1 MLLRHSL
8 LYVLARGVPGLVNF
22 AALAV
27 YTRLLAPDEFG
38 RYALALAG
46 VGLVNVFIF
55 QWQRLV
61 LARFLQAHEPR
72 PHLFLGGILA
82 QFLALAAAVSGVGA
96 ICALIWPDPV
106 WRRLLALAVPLVA
119 VQAAFELTLGLAAAS
134 LQPGWYGR
142 LLASKALIA
151 LTCGG
156 ALAWVGLGA
165 TAPLL
170 GLIVGHLLALVMFGY
185 MGWRGARLVWP
196 DRRALREQLAYGL
209 PLTVT
214 FALAWVVSSSDRLLL
229 AWLAGE
235 DAAGLYSAGYDL
247 AFQGL
252 TLGLTIINTAA
263 YPLAVNALERHGVAQ
278 AREQLRRNGEL
289 IIVAA
294 LTGATLLVV
303 LAPVVVP
310 WLIGQ
315 AFRADVLALLPW
327 IAAATAL
334 AGIKAYH
341 FDIAFHLGRRSRTLV
356 RIGAATALVN
366 VALNVWLI
374 PAHGVLG
381 AAWATL
387 GAYAFA
393 LFFSIATCHRAFS
406 MPAASPL
413 FLKRLAV
420 AAVAGLAAGRGL
432 AMNGPSWMQLG
443 AGVSFGVGGMFLAM
457 LLCRDFRLWPSL
469 RKLFFP

>member
-214 FALAWVVSSSDRLLL
+214 FALAWWCRVPIACCSPGWR
-229 AWLAGE
+229 AK
-235 DAAGLYSAGYDL
+235 
-247 AFQGL
+247 
-252 TLGLTIINTAA
+252 T
-263 YPLAVNALERHGVAQ
+263 P
-278 AREQLRRNGEL
+278 
-289 IIVAA
+289 
-294 LTGATLLVV
+294 
-303 LAPVVVP
+303 PVFTP
-310 WLIGQ
+310 PAMTWR
-315 AFRADVLALLPW
+315 FRA
-327 IAAATAL
+327 
-334 AGIKAYH
+334 
-341 FDIAFHLGRRSRTLV
+341 
-356 RIGAATALVN
+356 
-366 VALNVWLI
+366 
-374 PAHGVLG
+374 
-381 AAWATL
+381 
-387 GAYAFA
+387 
-393 LFFSIATCHRAFS
+393 
-406 MPAASPL
+406 
-413 FLKRLAV
+413 
-420 AAVAGLAAGRGL
+420 
-432 AMNGPSWMQLG
+432 
-443 AGVSFGVGGMFLAM
+443 
-457 LLCRDFRLWPSL
+457 
-469 RKLFFP
+469 